1 MCPEKNL
8 FLNIV
13 PRGEK
18 YAGKLAFFRT
28 LSLPL
33 PPMKPRTHIVGLRYY
48 SLHELADR
56 LDSPE
61 AQKLRGE
68 TLFLSLDPQCTQ
80 DATAVMAWS
89 AMGPVGHV
97 CNSGKSLF
105 VNTLQRGE
113 HDMLEVK
120 VTDIDPLRRVL
131 EVEPVDDLLPLPTD
145 AEPSAPYASW
155 TYGGPVMPPPQCWA
169 QADHWMRMME
179 RLAEG
184 KMRLDD
190 TGRRVVESFW
200 QDTLCDLSG
209 ETYARR
215 VRLAES
221 LQKSLDP
228 ELRFLGRKLFRL
240 IDHMGGREL
249 MQRWSTEVLNTILGG
264 PSARYLSGC
273 YADCQVDQLRAS
285 LIDFPCE
292 LGRIWLSGDRQL
304 FASRLH
310 YAQLPRRLHQ
320 ELYSLL
326 VLHAAA
332 CFRTMNASASQQ
344 PSPLLQ
350 LSMNTAGVDSLHFN
364 NHGTY
369 VQSDRIDHLNCK

>member
-1 MCPEKNL
+1 MLSFIL
-8 FLNIV
+8 FHYLC
-13 PRGEK
+13 
-18 YAGKLAFFRT
+18 
-28 LSLPL
+28 

-61 AQKLRGE
+61 AQKLRDE

-89 AMGPVGHV
+89 VMGPVGHV
-97 CNSGKSLF
+97 CNSEKSLF
-105 VNTLQRGE
+105 VNTLRHGGR
-113 HDMLEVK
+113 DMLEVK
-120 VTDIDPLRRVL
+120 VTGIDPLRKVL
-131 EVEPVDDLLPLPTD
+131 EVEPVDDLLPLPAD
-145 AEPSAPYASW
+145 AEPATPYASW

-169 QADHWMRMME
+169 MADHWMRMME
-179 RLAEG
+179 CLAEG
-184 KMRLDD
+184 KMRLDE
-190 TGRRVVESFW
+190 TGKRVVEAFW
-200 QDTLCDLSG
+200 RDTLCDLSG
-209 ETYARR
+209 ETYVRR

-221 LQKSLDP
+221 LQSSTDP
-228 ELRFLGRKLFRL
+228 ELNLLGRKLFRL

-249 MQRWSTEVLNTILGG
+249 IQRWSTEVLNSILSG
-264 PSARYLSGC
+264 PSACYLSGC
-273 YADCQVDQLRAS
+273 YADCQPDQLKAS
-285 LIDFPCE
+285 LMEFPCE

-310 YAQLPRRLHQ
+310 YAQLSRRLHR

-326 VLHAAA
+326 VLYKAA
-332 CFRTMNASASQQ
+332 CFRTMNVSACQQ

-350 LSMNTAGVDSLHFN
+350 LSMSTGGVDSLNFN

-369 VQSDRIDHLNCK
+369 VQSDRIDRLNL